1 MNGKI
6 GRITKIKRK
15 KKKKNRYRRKEIKE
29 AGEIVQIDSIHLRY
43 WKIKLYVITG
53 IDRVSRYVYAVLNNV
68 ITTEFMSE
76 MKEKVPFDIK
86 AIQTD
91 NGLECKKHF
100 DKYVQDNKIIH
111 YFNYPQ
117 NPKSNYIERFNRTI
131 QEQSF
136 NHIEDN
142 KDINEINK
150 QLRQYLHWYNFTKV
164 HKVLNYIT
172 PIEFINKNLIN

>member
-76 MKEKVPFDIK
+76 MKEKVPFDITQPYK
-86 AIQTD
+86 QITD
-91 NGLECKKHF
+91 
-100 DKYVQDNKIIH
+100 
-111 YFNYPQ
+111 
-117 NPKSNYIERFNRTI
+117 
-131 QEQSF
+131 
-136 NHIEDN
+136 
-142 KDINEINK
+142 
-150 QLRQYLHWYNFTKV
+150 
-164 HKVLNYIT
+164 
-172 PIEFINKNLIN
+172 